1 MQNLNYFVLLSLCVS
16 VYSTQLTPSDLND
29 TKYEFQKEIVNFN
42 NFSYVI
48 NPEGRICSK
57 ENVFLLVYVHTSP
70 ENYKRRVT
78 IRETWSQK
86 HLFTNVR
93 IVFFTGLSLRTE
105 ANDMLKLESSL
116 YKDIV
121 QKSFVDTY
129 RNLTLK
135 SMI

>member
-16 VYSTQLTPSDLND
+16 FYSTQLTPSDLND
-29 TKYEFQKEIVNFN
+29 TKYDFQKEIVNFN

-48 NPEGRICSK
+48 NPEGRICSNEK
-57 ENVFLLVYVHTSP
+57 VFLLVYVHTSP

-105 ANDMLKLESSL
+105 ANDMLKLESNL

-135 SMI
+135 SGI